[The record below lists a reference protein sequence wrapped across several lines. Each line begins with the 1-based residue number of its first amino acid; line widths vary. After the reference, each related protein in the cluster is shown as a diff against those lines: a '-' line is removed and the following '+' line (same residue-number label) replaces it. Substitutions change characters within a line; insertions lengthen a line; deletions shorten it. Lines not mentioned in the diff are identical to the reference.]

1 MDFSISNSFFKLN
14 VKFNI
19 SLANIEAIKPI
30 IPNFGTK
37 KNIKLILSNKSS
49 IFIYNTDTCASSP
62 FKMLSTIISTYI
74 NGISRANIFI

>member
-1 MDFSISNSFFKLN
+1 M
-14 VKFNI
+14 KFNI
-19 SLANIEAIKPI
+19 SLANIETIKPI

-62 FKMLSTIISTYI
+62 FKMLSMIMSIYI
-74 NGISRANIFI
+74 KGISGANTFI